1 MFVEINN
8 RFVSRFNLFFMAV
21 IWFCRNLVL
30 SCYRTALLIECFG
43 RRQAMGFKRVLIANR
58 GEIALRILRTLRDM
72 GIEAAIIHGREDRLS
87 LPVQMADIAY
97 PNYRANPLD
106 SYLDIEAVIQAAKE
120 LGCDAVHPGYGFLAE
135 NAAFVARLEEEGITF
150 IGPASGVITLLGDKI
165 EARAA
170 MEAAGLPT
178 AKGSSEPISSAE
190 VASALAD
197 EIGYP
202 VIIKAAAGGGGIG
215 MQIVQKADEFESALK
230 LCQSRAK
237 SAFGDERVFVE
248 KYIQGAQ
255 HVEFQVLG
263 DGKKAI
269 HFGERFCSIQRRHQ
283 KLVEEGPWLTDEKRA
298 EIGDLVCKGAE
309 SVGYKGLA
317 TFEFLRDANGDFYFL
332 EVNPRVQVEHTV
344 TELIT
349 GFNLVELGIRVA
361 QGEALPLKQ
370 EDIAW
375 RGHAIQCRLNAE
387 DPREFVP
394 SPGRLWECHFP
405 SGFGIRCDTHAHPG
419 YEMPGCF
426 DSLLAKLLVW
436 GHNREDAV
444 RRMKTALDET
454 MITGVEH
461 LIPLHRRIM
470 DEEDFNNG
478 DITIQYIDM
487 HQELL
492 G

>member
-1 MFVEINN
+1 M
-8 RFVSRFNLFFMAV
+8 
-21 IWFCRNLVL
+21 
-30 SCYRTALLIECFG
+30 
-43 RRQAMGFKRVLIANR
+43 LIANR

-72 GIEAAIIHGREDRLS
+72 GIEVAIIHGREDRLS
-87 LPVQMADIAY
+87 LPVRLSDIAY
-97 PNYRANPLD
+97 PINRANPLD
-106 SYLDIEAVIQAAKE
+106 SYLDVEAVVQAAKDLE
-120 LGCDAVHPGYGFLAE
+120 VDAVHPGYGFLAE
-135 NAAFVARLEEEGITF
+135 NAKFVKRLEEEGITF
-150 IGPASGVITLLGDKI
+150 IGPAADVITLLGDKI

-170 MEAAGLPT
+170 MESAGLPT
-178 AKGSSEPISSAE
+178 AKGSSEPISNAE
-190 VASALAD
+190 VAAELAQ

-215 MQIVQKADEFESALK
+215 MQIVNEESEFESALK

-248 KYIQGAQ
+248 KYIDGAQ
-255 HVEFQVLG
+255 HVEFQVLA
-263 DGKKAI
+263 DGEKAI

-298 EIGDLVCKGAE
+298 EIGALVCAGAE

-317 TFEFLRDANGDFYFL
+317 TFEFLRDSAGDFYFL

-349 GFNLVELGIRVA
+349 GYNLVELGVRVA
-361 QGEALPLKQ
+361 QGESLPLTQ
-370 EDIAW
+370 EEITW
-375 RGHAIQCRLNAE
+375 RGHSIQCRLNAE
-387 DPREFVP
+387 DPKQFIP

-405 SGFGIRCDTHAHPG
+405 SGYGIRCDTHAHPG

-436 GHNREDAV
+436 GRDRDDAIK
-444 RRMKTALDET
+444 RMRTALDET
-454 MITGVEH
+454 VITGVEH

-470 DEEDFNNG
+470 DEKDFLARNV
-478 DITIQYIDM
+478 TIQYIDE

>member
-1 MFVEINN
+1 
-8 RFVSRFNLFFMAV
+8 
-21 IWFCRNLVL
+21 
-30 SCYRTALLIECFG
+30 
-43 RRQAMGFKRVLIANR
+43 MGFKRVLIANR

-87 LPVQMADIAY
+87 LPVQLADIAY

-106 SYLDIEAVIQAAKE
+106 SYLDIEAVVQAAKE
-120 LGCDAVHPGYGFLAE
+120 LECDAVHPGYGFLAE

-178 AKGSSEPISSAE
+178 AKGSSEPIASAE
-190 VASALAD
+190 VARALAD
-197 EIGYP
+197 DIGYP

-215 MQIVQKADEFESALK
+215 MQIVEKADQFESALK

-255 HVEFQVLG
+255 HVEFQVLA
-263 DGKKAI
+263 DGKNAI

-298 EIGDLVCKGAE
+298 EIGALVCKGAE

-349 GFNLVELGIRVA
+349 GHNLVELGVRVA
-361 QGEALPLKQ
+361 QGEALPLNQ
-370 EDIAW
+370 EDISW

-436 GHNREDAV
+436 GHDREDAV

-470 DEEDFNNG
+470 DEPDFNKG
-478 DITIQYIDM
+478 DITIQYIEM

>member
-1 MFVEINN
+1 
-8 RFVSRFNLFFMAV
+8 
-21 IWFCRNLVL
+21 
-30 SCYRTALLIECFG
+30 
-43 RRQAMGFKRVLIANR
+43 MGFKRVLIANR

-87 LPVQMADIAY
+87 LPVQLADIAY
-97 PNYRANPLD
+97 PNYRTNPLD
-106 SYLDIEAVIQAAKE
+106 SYLDIEAVVQAAKE
-120 LGCDAVHPGYGFLAE
+120 LECDAVHPGYGFLAE

-150 IGPASGVITLLGDKI
+150 IGPASHVITLLGDKI

-178 AKGSSEPISSAE
+178 AKGSSEPIASAD

-215 MQIVQKADEFESALK
+215 MQIVEHAEQFESALK

-255 HVEFQVLG
+255 HVEFQVLA
-263 DGKKAI
+263 DGTNAI

-283 KLVEEGPWLTDEKRA
+283 KLVEEGPWLSDEKRA
-298 EIGDLVCKGAE
+298 EIGALVCKGAE

-349 GFNLVELGIRVA
+349 GHNLVELGVRVA
-361 QGEALPLKQ
+361 QGETLPLKQ

-436 GHNREDAV
+436 GHDREDAV

-470 DEEDFNNG
+470 DEPDFNAG

>member
-1 MFVEINN
+1 
-8 RFVSRFNLFFMAV
+8 
-21 IWFCRNLVL
+21 
-30 SCYRTALLIECFG
+30 
-43 RRQAMGFKRVLIANR
+43 MGFKRVLIANR

-72 GIEAAIIHGREDRLS
+72 GIEVAIIHGREDRLS
-87 LPVQMADIAY
+87 LPVRMADIAY
-97 PNYRANPLD
+97 PNYRTNPLD
-106 SYLDIEAVIQAAKE
+106 SYLDIESVIQAAKE
-120 LGCDAVHPGYGFLAE
+120 LECDAVHPGYGFLAE

-178 AKGSSEPISSAE
+178 AKGSSEPISSAD

-215 MQIVQKADEFESALK
+215 MQIVEKADQFESALK

-255 HVEFQVLG
+255 HVEFQVLA
-263 DGKKAI
+263 DGKNAI

-283 KLVEEGPWLTDEKRA
+283 KLVEEGPWLSDEKRD

-349 GFNLVELGIRVA
+349 GHNLVELGIRVA
-361 QGEALPLKQ
+361 QGEPLPMKQ

-436 GHNREDAV
+436 GQDREDAI

-454 MITGVEH
+454 IITGVEH

-470 DEEDFNNG
+470 DEKDFNSG

-487 HQELL
+487 HQDLL

>member
-1 MFVEINN
+1 M
-8 RFVSRFNLFFMAV
+8 
-21 IWFCRNLVL
+21 
-30 SCYRTALLIECFG
+30 
-43 RRQAMGFKRVLIANR
+43 KRL
-58 GEIALRILRTLRDM
+58 
-72 GIEAAIIHGREDRLS
+72 
-87 LPVQMADIAY
+87 Q
-97 PNYRANPLD
+97 
-106 SYLDIEAVIQAAKE
+106 
-120 LGCDAVHPGYGFLAE
+120 
-135 NAAFVARLEEEGITF
+135 EEGITF
-150 IGPASGVITLLGDKI
+150 IGPSSDVITLLGDKI

-178 AKGSSEPISSAE
+178 ARGSSEPISEAS
-190 VASALAD
+190 VASELAD

-215 MQIVQKADEFESALK
+215 MQIVEAADEFESALK

-237 SAFGDERVFVE
+237 SAFGDSRVFVE

-255 HVEFQVLG
+255 HVEFQVLA
-263 DGKKAI
+263 DGNKAI

-283 KLVEEGPWLTDEKRA
+283 KLVEEGPWLTPEKRE
-298 EIGDLVCKGAE
+298 EIGALVCRGAE

-349 GFNLVELGIRVA
+349 GHNLVELGIRVA
-361 QGEALPLKQ
+361 QGESLPFAQ
-370 EDIAW
+370 EDITW
-375 RGHAIQCRLNAE
+375 NGHSIQCRLNAE
-387 DPREFVP
+387 DPREFIP

-405 SGFGIRCDTHAHPG
+405 SGFGVRVDTHAHPG
-419 YEMPGCF
+419 YEMPGSF

-436 GHNREDAV
+436 GRDREDAI
-444 RRMKTALDET
+444 RRMRTALDET
-454 MITGVEH
+454 VITGVEH

-470 DEEDFNNG
+470 DETDFING